1 MWGKKKE
8 RLQTCAQFN
17 PAEQGRCHYNRG
29 RLLPDVVSSKT
40 MIKKD
45 DDNEREKTK
54 KVASKLGVTKK
65 KKTVTT
71 KIRRK
76 QMKEAE
82 EANNGKGRRGEGS
95 RNEVR
100 QRKEWGSTQQKLA

>member
-1 MWGKKKE
+1 
-8 RLQTCAQFN
+8 
-17 PAEQGRCHYNRG
+17 
-29 RLLPDVVSSKT
+29 

-45 DDNEREKTK
+45 DDNEGEKTK

-95 RNEVR
+95 RNEIKL
-100 QRKEWGSTQQKLA
+100 KEKNGGAHSKD